1 MFEYVAWALSAFCPS
16 SVFRRP
22 YVCYIMW
29 CTYLNPSTTMLR
41 CLLTPYSSC
50 LHLWCLKMVNDS
62 IRILSEAMSESPG
75 WLSRLALLLYLSG
88 KFSILFF
95 SLLHNSGVLFVC
107 FRLSCSLAQQGLELL
122 TIFLSHPIKHL
133 DNSYTPPDLA
143 IFSQAQFI
151 EKNFS
156 WMFLSMAILLIIL
169 KMFLLP
175 VSWGKTINCSQMV
188 LGWNSI
194 HHISWRIHLR
204 ICIWIIT
211 YTQLTWNK
219 LIPQF

>member
-1 MFEYVAWALSAFCPS
+1 MFATLCGAHIWTPAQLCSDACWHHIHPVSIYDVWKWWMTAAGFSLKPCLSLQADFL
-16 SVFRRP
+16 V
-22 YVCYIMW
+22 
-29 CTYLNPSTTMLR
+29 
-41 CLLTPYSSC
+41 
-50 LHLWCLKMVNDS
+50 
-62 IRILSEAMSESPG
+62 
-75 WLSRLALLLYLSG
+75 LLYC
-88 KFSILFF
+88 SICVENSVYSFF
-95 SLLHNSGVLFVC
+95 LCFHISGVLFVC
-107 FRLSCSLAQQGLELL
+107 FRLSCSLAQQGPELL

-151 EKNFS
+151 ENFFS

-194 HHISWRIHLR
+194 HHISRRIHLR

-211 YTQLTWNK
+211 YTQVTWNK